1 MDGTYTLA
9 DLEQITGANRYVI
22 QEWARQDLL
31 EPIER
36 TKGAGRGVHR
46 RFNKEE
52 VELAALLATLSG
64 YCSLGSLRVFAK
76 KYKARAT
83 QQKFEHTDTRILIDA
98 SRTGDDRVY
107 LAFTVEDADRGSI
120 DVFRWDEKCLGPPA
134 RVAKA
139 KRALLINLA
148 RTWSKL

>member
-22 QEWARQDLL
+22 QEWARQGLL
-31 EPIER
+31 EPVDR

-46 RFNKEE
+46 RFTKDE
-52 VELAALLATLSG
+52 VELAALLAALFG

-76 KYKARAT
+76 KYKHRAT
-83 QQKFEHTDTRILIDA
+83 QDKFARTETRTLIDA
-98 SRTGDDRVY
+98 ARTGDKRVY

-120 DVFRWDEKCLGPPA
+120 DVFRWDEKCSGPPE
-134 RVAKA
+134 RVEKA
-139 KRALLINLA
+139 KRSLLINLA
-148 RTWSKL
+148 RTWSQL

>member
-9 DLEQITGANRYVI
+9 DLEQITGANRYLI
-22 QEWARQDLL
+22 QEWARQGLL

-46 RFNKEE
+46 RFNKHE
-52 VELAALLATLSG
+52 VELAVLLAVLSG
-64 YCSLGSLRVFAK
+64 HCSLGSLRVFAK

-83 QQKFEHTDTRILIDA
+83 QQKFEVTETRRLIDA
-98 SRTGDDRVY
+98 ARTGDKQVY

-120 DVFRWDEKCLGPPA
+120 DVFRWDEKCSGPPE

-139 KRALLINLA
+139 KKALLMNLA
-148 RTWSKL
+148 LTWSQL